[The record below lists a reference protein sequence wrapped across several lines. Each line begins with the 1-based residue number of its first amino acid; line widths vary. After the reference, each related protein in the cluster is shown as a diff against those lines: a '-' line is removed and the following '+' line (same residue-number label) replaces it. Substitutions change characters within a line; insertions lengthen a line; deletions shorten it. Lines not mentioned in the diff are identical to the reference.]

1 MKEYIE
7 QRILPRIQ
15 GDGGWLDLLSEEG
28 DVLTVQLQGECSKCH
43 VADRC
48 MDWIRS
54 EIKRDLGRDVTIRY
68 RRKKT
73 FSGMSS
79 NHDGRK
85 KEPWHLFRLCA
96 AACVPKSTPIFGST
110 G

>member
-15 GDGGWLDLLSEEG
+15 GDGGWLDLLREEG
-28 DVLTVQLQGECSKCH
+28 DVLTVKLQGECSKCH

-48 MDWIRS
+48 MDWVRA

-68 RRKKT
+68 IRKKP
-73 FSGMSS
+73 FFW
-79 NHDGRK
+79 D
-85 KEPWHLFRLCA
+85 
-96 AACVPKSTPIFGST
+96 VQ
-110 G
+110 